1 MFACVIFA
9 LLIAKI
15 VATCPTNSVK
25 WNSQC
30 FTFFDN
36 STGFADA
43 ELICEQIGGY
53 LASIHDG
60 FLNDL
65 LSQEGGK
72 RFNKSTE
79 SDFWI
84 GATNLMKPPTW
95 NWTDG
100 SIFDFTDWRKGEP
113 QNISGVNCAALSTI
127 DGLWAAQDC
136 FLKKSF
142 VCASPNIIAATT
154 TPSPVTYPNYVNCSE
169 GYVYFPPT
177 HSCYGAWYHPNTTL
191 SVWQDALE
199 YCEKQ
204 GGDLVSVH
212 SFAEDQLVKSYVFV
226 AQSFVWLGLYSV
238 DGENSFKWSDGTPL
252 NYTDW
257 GQNQPSRNQS
267 SCVAEGGDGFH
278 DFPCDAKLYTLCK
291 KKAFTY

>member
-1 MFACVIFA
+1 MFVCVIFA

-30 FTFFDN
+30 FTFFEN

-43 ELICEQIGGY
+43 ELYCEQSGGY

-113 QNISGVNCAALSTI
+113 QNISGANCAALSAI
-127 DGLWAAQDC
+127 DGLWAVQDC

-142 VCASPNIIAATT
+142 VCSSPNIIAATT
-154 TPSPVTYPNYVNCSE
+154 TPSPITYPNYVNCSE

-177 HSCYGAWYHPNTTL
+177 HSCYAY
-191 SVWQDALE
+191 
-199 YCEKQ
+199 
-204 GGDLVSVH
+204 
-212 SFAEDQLVKSYVFV
+212 SFL
-226 AQSFVWLGLYSV
+226 AQSFIWLGLYSV

-291 KKAFTY
+291 KKAF